1 MAELAIVDAPSTRSD
16 QADDE
21 AGLLALHAC
30 LFTTSVR
37 ARSRGGD
44 EVGDAG
50 GDEQPEAGA
59 SLAQRIDHLIRTV
72 HPGDRGPY
80 TLEEITD
87 GIRAQG
93 GPTISVAYLSQ
104 LRAGKRDNPTKQHM
118 EAIARF
124 FGVNVAYFF
133 DDTAAEA
140 VNEELALLQAIR
152 DSGVKRVALRA
163 MELGPDARN
172 SLARIIDELG
182 NLEKR
187 TSSKRRRDNDD
198 D

>member
-1 MAELAIVDAPSTRSD
+1 MAGLAIVDASSTRSD
-16 QADDE
+16 QLDGE
-21 AGLLALHAC
+21 PGLPAVRAC
-30 LFTTSVR
+30 LFTTSTQ
-37 ARSRGGD
+37 ARSWEGN
-44 EVGDAG
+44 EVGDG
-50 GDEQPEAGA
+50 DSDEQPDTGT

-80 TLEEITD
+80 TLEEVTD

-133 DDTAAEA
+133 DDTKAEA

-182 NLEKR
+182 NLENR
-187 TSSKRRRDNDD
+187 TSTKRRRGSDD
-198 D
+198 